1 MNTLYLL
8 RHAKSSW
15 DDPSLNDF
23 DRPLNS
29 RGIRAARFIGSFM
42 RERGLV
48 PELILCSPSTRTRM
62 TSDLL
67 IGSSGFG
74 AKVIF
79 DDRIYDASLGDLLAV
94 IDDHSSD
101 KTLVICHNPGIESLI
116 MNLTGA
122 IEPMPTAALAV
133 LEKIDAAEYPFTLTG
148 VYRPRELMADA

>member
-1 MNTLYLL
+1 
-8 RHAKSSW
+8 
-15 DDPSLNDF
+15 
-23 DRPLNS
+23 
-29 RGIRAARFIGSFM
+29 M